1 MIPDGLELY
10 PIRVPLRMRFR
21 RVEHRDAVLIKGP
34 CGWGEFSPFDEYPL
48 DVAGRWLAA
57 AVELAC
63 REMPTQ
69 RREVIP
75 VNVTVPAVGPD
86 VAHSMVGVSGAT
98 TAKVKIGDHS
108 RSEAEDLARVKAV
121 REALGPHGHIRVDV
135 NAAWSVETAA
145 RRLEGLAAYG
155 IQYVEQPVATIEEMV
170 ELRSKTPIPLAADEL
185 VRQSSDPLEVVEQG
199 GADVLILKVQPM
211 GGVAEVLD
219 LAARSTVPVVISSAL
234 ETSIGMYGGLAAA
247 AALPDLDFACGLG
260 TVSLMADDPT
270 SEPLVPQNGLL
281 KVRRPEPSDDLLE
294 RLKPPDSVSDQMLD
308 RLSAAAEFLV

>member
-1 MIPDGLELY
+1 M
-10 PIRVPLRMRFR
+10 
-21 RVEHRDAVLIKGP
+21 
-34 CGWGEFSPFDEYPL
+34 
-48 DVAGRWLAA
+48 
-57 AVELAC
+57 
-63 REMPTQ
+63 
-69 RREVIP
+69 
-75 VNVTVPAVGPD
+75 
-86 VAHSMVGVSGAT
+86 
-98 TAKVKIGDHS
+98 
-108 RSEAEDLARVKAV
+108 
-121 REALGPHGHIRVDV
+121 
-135 NAAWSVETAA
+135 
-145 RRLEGLAAYG
+145 
-155 IQYVEQPVATIEEMV
+155 
-170 ELRSKTPIPLAADEL
+170 
-185 VRQSSDPLEVVEQG
+185 EQG